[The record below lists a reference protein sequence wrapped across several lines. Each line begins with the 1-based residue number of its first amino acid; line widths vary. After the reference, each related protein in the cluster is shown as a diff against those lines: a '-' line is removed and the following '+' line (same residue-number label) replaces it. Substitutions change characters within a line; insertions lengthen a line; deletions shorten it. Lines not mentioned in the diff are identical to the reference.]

1 MTILY
6 LHGLNSTN
14 VNARTKWLTQYGKL
28 VNPLMDYKNYPEDYR
43 YLEKLVIMHKPN
55 VIVASSLGGYFGFH
69 LGNYH
74 HIPTILFNPAMLIT
88 NIVRPHN
95 RQLVSLTSHFVS
107 VGKKD
112 DIIPP
117 FTSKI
122 VLEEQRAK
130 YDLKHYD
137 IGHETP
143 FDVFVDRCLSS
154 GLFSGV

>member
-1 MTILY
+1 
-6 LHGLNSTN
+6 
-14 VNARTKWLTQYGKL
+14 
-28 VNPLMDYKNYPEDYR
+28 
-43 YLEKLVIMHKPN
+43 
-55 VIVASSLGGYFGFH
+55 
-69 LGNYH
+69 
-74 HIPTILFNPAMLIT
+74 MLIT